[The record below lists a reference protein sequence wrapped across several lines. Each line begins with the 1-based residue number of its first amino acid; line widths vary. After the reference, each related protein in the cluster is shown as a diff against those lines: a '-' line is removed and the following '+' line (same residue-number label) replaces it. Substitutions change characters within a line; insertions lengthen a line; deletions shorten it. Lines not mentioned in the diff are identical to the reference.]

1 MKGKIFMPD
10 HAWAVADRA
19 PDVQHVPL
27 TEEEAR
33 RYQAGE
39 TIDVVDGL
47 RGFALPTLH
56 GLVLGWGK
64 ISDGVMKNHYPKG
77 LRR

>member
-1 MKGKIFMPD
+1 MQVFMPD
-10 HAWAVADRA
+10 HAWAVADMA
-19 PDVQHVPL
+19 PQVPRVPL
-27 TEEEAR
+27 NDEEAR

-39 TIDVVDGL
+39 TITVDDGL
-47 RGFALPTLH
+47 RGFVIPTLH
-56 GLVLGWGK
+56 GLALGWGK